1 MAKRKRKPR
10 TPPPPRRPQS
20 DAGQAP
26 RVQAPQVRKK
36 EKRERSSDQ
45 QERRARI
52 TLYALGGSGLV
63 GLVAVIAFFVFRGGG
78 GGGTNEAALG
88 AKFSAAGCSYRTNPG
103 VVVRNSHTNNI
114 KDKIKYASYPPTNG
128 KHYVSPARW
137 DFYTQP
143 VPPVEVV
150 HNEEHGGVI
159 VWYGQKVS
167 QATVAA
173 LQEFYNEDP
182 VSMLVTPLA
191 KFDSKVAISAW
202 TQTVP
207 PTEYGSKPKAHYYGQ
222 GHLAVCSKVD
232 DQVLKALRS
241 FRDDFVGKG
250 PEGISKD
257 QNQPRS
263 G

>member
-1 MAKRKRKPR
+1 
-10 TPPPPRRPQS
+10 
-20 DAGQAP
+20 
-26 RVQAPQVRKK
+26 VRKK

-63 GLVAVIAFFVFRGGG
+63 GLVAVIAFFVFSGG
-78 GGGTNEAALG
+78 GGGTSGAAL
-88 AKFSAAGCSYRTNPG
+88 ANDFTNAGCSYRTNPG
-103 VVVRNSHTNNI
+103 VVVKNSHTNNI
-114 KDKIKYASYPPTNG
+114 HAKIKYASYPPTNG

-167 QATVAA
+167 AETVAR
-173 LQEFYNEDP
+173 LQAFYNEAP

-191 KFDSKVAISAW
+191 KFDSQIAITAW

-207 PTEYGSKPKAHYYGQ
+207 PTEYGAKPKAHYYGE
-222 GHLAVCSKVD
+222 GHLAVCPTLNDK
-232 DQVLKALRS
+232 VLKAFQS

-250 PEGISKD
+250 PEGVQKD
-257 QNQPRS
+257 QNQPGS